1 MKKRGFVS
9 RFLALFLC
17 FIMTFSL
24 TISNAENEGDLV
36 VNTDLP
42 DGAVVV
48 VENQSETPKEEPLV
62 VEATAEPDPEPTE
75 APTAEPTAEPTPAP
89 TEVPTV
95 EPTMEPTA
103 EPTEVPT
110 VEPTME
116 PTAEPTMEPTAEP
129 TEVPSA
135 EPTAEPTLEPT
146 EVPAEEPKVE
156 PTEEPNVDATE
167 EPEAEATEAPKEIF
181 KVSVRFVDDDS
192 TEIRNRLD
200 REVVSGGSFYLRQ
213 DYKLPEVEGYEP
225 YRIKNA
231 ETKENFWEISR
242 FKEFIAVA
250 NIEHD
255 VTFYVYYR
263 PVAEAT
269 VEPTTEP
276 TSEPTE
282 EPVVEPTT
290 EPTSE
295 PTEEPVVE
303 PTTEPTSEPTE
314 EPVVEPTAE
323 PTPVPTEEP
332 VVEPTTE
339 PTSEPTEEPVIEPAE
354 GDEDELMQSTMMLL
368 SAFALPSEANG
379 EKVYAVVC
387 DGVLLGKYAPG
398 AIVNLTVPTK
408 SGYDFIG
415 WKVVCSKSVTITG
428 NQFTMPDAPVG
439 VVSQWKAQTH
449 QIAIY
454 YITGSGANLYE
465 AKFSEVMSGSSF
477 TLDGSYQIPAIEG
490 YTATSIKHGSDV
502 YTNISD
508 YMNIIKVDNVQNDE
522 VFQVVY
528 EPADTSY
535 VVKHYRQ
542 DLNGNY
548 PEELMESEN
557 FSGKYGDVVEITP
570 HVKSYAGFSWRGFA
584 IEEATSITLAGS
596 NNEIKIY
603 YSREQYRLFYVDG
616 ASTLWYDVKYEENVN
631 IGEKFGVPAPRADA
645 VFIEWVTDDTSIK
658 IADGSFKMPAHDVV
672 FNSKW
677 KPNETASYHVYYY
690 IESVESANKWT
701 RDNHRNGSGDT
712 NPSNDADYQFHG
724 SVKLTGATNA
734 VVEKDVVTANA
745 NGVVDTAHFT
755 YSKMD
760 EGVTINPDGTT
771 IVKVYYRRNV
781 YYYEFRYYIKNS
793 SNRPLYTWD
802 GHNQGRLFYKYEAD
816 LTDAGI
822 TNSWPYNGN
831 GGRPIQWV
839 QDAGGN
845 NLPAISAPTSANLGY
860 NYTIYHNGEASH
872 AMGFKYI
879 KQNLNGQYASD
890 SESGVLV
897 QFFYKYDQKL
907 SITLRAYRCPEGFS
921 FERYTT
927 DGGKSG
933 TIPPVSQWPDNNGS
947 PGFLVEDSSCNWA
960 TIYFSRNKYTI
971 SFSNGNNVVAT
982 TAPIYYQADVPNASN
997 ANVPS
1002 FETLGIPDA
1011 FKVGYE
1017 FAGFE
1022 DSNNS
1027 AVYAGSTPAEAYES
1041 FIAVNGTMPAR
1052 NILLTA
1058 KWKLKTY
1065 KVNFYKDVASIATGS
1080 TLMSEQIVEYS
1091 KLVPAAPETPTRLN
1105 YDFGGWYYRDVNG
1118 VEKPWI
1124 ADATRVSADMD
1135 IYAKWNASEQVI
1147 TDITVIHRY
1156 LADDK
1161 VTVVDE
1167 VTETKQG
1174 VVGSTVTIEALQRD
1188 GYFPDFAAQNCEVKD
1203 EDNVVVFNYVPIE
1216 EVEYTVYYVDEN
1228 GNNLISPVVKIT
1240 KNMIVT
1246 ENYVYIPNCTPR
1258 VIAQELRVTAN
1269 PEDNVITFVYD
1280 VVGTT
1285 EYTIKYWQEQL
1296 DGSYLEVEADRLVIS
1311 EVRYYTEVSVTAEQ
1325 KKEYPGYSFN
1335 EGISNLT
1342 AWLMP
1347 GEEVILNL
1355 YYDLKEHTV
1364 TYKYSATIDGVTMPE
1379 LPATQT
1385 HKFGET
1391 VFAESNNLTIE
1402 GKPEYVFKGWYREGD
1417 AVPVEVTSFEMPDE
1431 DVVLYGY
1438 FELSEY
1444 YITVEWTREDGVY
1457 HGGTYTWDCVKLEYV
1472 HDTTQAGWS
1481 VEPYVKCVVKN
1492 YGSKAVNLDFSAN
1505 VDKWAKYFGTNGNP
1519 FEDISTV
1526 RLAGESEYTF
1536 EFRNDIELKWNYDV
1550 LNAEAYAVA
1559 IGGTPTVE
1567 ENTFQLNITKAE

>member
-1 MKKRGFVS
+1 MKKRGVVS

-48 VENQSETPKEEPLV
+48 VENQSETPKEEPFV
-62 VEATAEPDPEPTE
+62 VEATAEPAPEPTE
-75 APTAEPTAEPTPAP
+75 VPTAEPTAEPTPAP

-110 VEPTME
+110 AEPTAEPTPAPTEVPTVEPTME
-116 PTAEPTMEPTAEP
+116 PTAET
-129 TEVPSA
+129 TEVPSV
-135 EPTAEPTLEPT
+135 EPTLEPT
-146 EVPAEEPKVE
+146 EVPTEEPKVE
-156 PTEEPNVDATE
+156 PTEEPNVDVTE
-167 EPEAEATEAPKEIF
+167 EPKAEATEAPKEIF

-200 REVVSGGSFYLRQ
+200 REVVSGESFYLRQ

-282 EPVVEPTT
+282 EPVVEPAA
-290 EPTSE
+290 
-295 PTEEPVVE
+295 
-303 PTTEPTSEPTE
+303 EPTSEPTE

-332 VVEPTTE
+332 VVEPTAE
-339 PTSEPTEEPVIEPAE
+339 PTPVPTEEPVIEPAE
-354 GDEDELMQSTMMLL
+354 DDEDELMRSTMKLL

-387 DGVLLGKYAPG
+387 DGTLIGKYAAG
-398 AIVNLTVPTK
+398 ATVNLTVPTK
-408 SGYDFIG
+408 DGYDFIG
-415 WKVVCSKSVTITG
+415 WKVVCSESVTITN
-428 NQFTMPDAPVG
+428 NQFTMPAAPVG
-439 VVSQWKAQTH
+439 VVSHWKAQTH

-454 YITGSGANLYE
+454 YITASGANLYE
-465 AKFSEVMSGSSF
+465 AKFSEVMRSSSF
-477 TLDGSYQIPAIEG
+477 SLDGSYQLPAIEG

-502 YTNISD
+502 YTNVSD
-508 YMNIIKVDNVQNDE
+508 YMNIIKIDSVQNDE

-548 PEELMESEN
+548 PDELMESESFN
-557 FSGKYGDVVEITP
+557 GKYGDVVEISS
-570 HVKSYAGFSWRGFA
+570 HIKNSYAGFAWRGFVG
-584 IEEATSITLAGS
+584 EEATSITLAGS

-616 ASTLWYDVKYEENVN
+616 ASTLWYDVKYEETVN

-645 VFIEWVTDDTSIK
+645 VFIEWVTEDTSIQ

-677 KPNETASYHVYYY
+677 KPNETAEYHIYYY
-690 IESVESANKWT
+690 IETTESANKWT
-701 RDNHRNGSGDT
+701 RDNHRNGIGDP
-712 NPSNDADYQFHG
+712 NPSSDADYQFHK
-724 SVKLTGATNA
+724 SVKLTGATGA
-734 VVEKDVVTANA
+734 VVGNDVVTANA
-745 NGVVDTAHFT
+745 NGKVDTAHFT

-760 EGVTINPDGTT
+760 EGVTVNPDGTT
-771 IVKVYYRRNV
+771 IVKAYYRRNT
-781 YYYEFRYYIKNS
+781 YYYEFRYYNTDS
-793 SNRPLYTWD
+793 ENRPLYIWD

-822 TNSWPYNGN
+822 TNSWPYNDSN
-831 GGRPIQWV
+831 GKPIQWV
-839 QDAGGN
+839 QIVGSG
-845 NLPAISAPTSANLGY
+845 LPAISAPTSANLGY
-860 NYTIYHNGEASH
+860 NYTIYNNGAASY
-872 AMGFKYI
+872 AMGFKYT
-879 KQNLNGQYASD
+879 KQNLSGQYASD
-890 SESGVLV
+890 SETGVLV
-897 QFFYKYDQKL
+897 QFFYTYDQRL
-907 SITLRAYRCPEGFS
+907 SVALRAYRCPEGFS
-921 FERYTT
+921 FQRYVT

-933 TIPPVSQWPDNNGS
+933 DIPPVNQWGNINGT
-947 PGFLVEDSSCNWA
+947 PGFMIEDLSCSWA
-960 TIYFSRNKYTI
+960 TIYFSRNQYTI
-971 SFSNGNNVVAT
+971 SFSNGSNVVAT
-982 TAPIYYQADVPNASN
+982 TALIYYQAAVPTTSN

-1002 FETLGIPDA
+1002 LETLGVPDA

-1027 AVYAGSTPAEAYES
+1027 AMYAGSTPAEAYES

-1065 KVNFYKDVASIATGS
+1065 KVNFYKDVANIATGE
-1080 TLMSEQIVEYS
+1080 TLMSEQIVEYG
-1091 KLVPAAPETPTRLN
+1091 KLVPASPATPTRLN
-1105 YDFGGWYYRDVNG
+1105 YYFGGWYYRDANG

-1124 ADATRVSADMD
+1124 ADATRVSEDMN
-1135 IYAKWNASEQVI
+1135 IYAKWTASEQVV
-1147 TDITVIHRY
+1147 TDITVIHKY
-1156 LADDK
+1156 FADDK
-1161 VTVVDE
+1161 VTVVDT
-1167 VTETKQG
+1167 VTETKKG
-1174 VVGSTVTIEALQRD
+1174 VVGSVVTIEALQRD
-1188 GYFPDFAAQNCEVKD
+1188 GYFPNFATQNYEVKD
-1203 EDNVVVFNYVPIE
+1203 EDNVVVFNYFPIE

-1228 GNNLISPVVKIT
+1228 GNNLISPAVKTT

-1258 VIAQELRVTAN
+1258 LIAQELRVTAN
-1269 PEDNVITFVYD
+1269 PQDNVITFVYD

-1285 EYTIKYWQEQL
+1285 AYTIKYWQEQL
-1296 DGSYLEVEADRLVIS
+1296 DGSYLEVEDDRLEIS
-1311 EVRYYTEVSVTAEQ
+1311 DVRYYTEVSVTAEQ

-1379 LPATQT
+1379 LPETKT
-1385 HKFGET
+1385 YKFSET
-1391 VFAESNNLTIE
+1391 VLVESNNLTIE
-1402 GKPEYVFKGWYREGD
+1402 GRPEYVFKGWYREGD

-1519 FEDISTV
+1519 FENISTV

-1567 ENTFQLNITKAE
+1567 ENTFQLDITKAE